1 MVAVERWLEAVAV
14 EDSTSPAGVVG
25 TVVVVVVDR
34 EIVVVAAAVEG
45 TIAVV
50 GIELDPLLWGQ
61 G

>member
-34 EIVVVAAAVEG
+34 EIVVAAAVEG